1 MPILK
6 SLNSFRAKLIV
17 GLIVPVIIIFG
28 FDFYIFTQGRQL
40 EALLR
45 TAPITQDKI
54 LTLEK
59 GMQNFSHVSFFFL
72 SLVIIFNLGIV
83 IALVVILTFSL
94 RTILSG
100 IKKIEEGD
108 LSFRIVLNSQDEFG
122 TIAQFL
128 NTATA
133 KVEVIQKSIE
143 QKVEQRTEQLM
154 QEQAR
159 FKASVDSLSLG
170 FIMTDDQDK
179 VVTFNPAVEKIRGP
193 DNREL
198 TIHQLAQEFR
208 ESLDLHQLLHKSRYE
223 KKIIN
228 INEAS
233 YKDKAVRLLIAPILI
248 HAEKG
253 VVGEEV
259 IGSVV
264 LLEDKTEEKQ
274 LEKMKL
280 DFVAMAAHELR
291 TPITAIKGYL
301 FVFIRDYKTI
311 LNTEQTNILDK
322 ISIATTRLILLVEN
336 LLNVAMIE
344 KGTLRIKPEVVDWT
358 EYIRGIISEMSD
370 KAKQKQ
376 LNLIFTVPKV
386 NLPKV
391 LVDKTRIGE
400 ALTNLLFNAVT
411 YTPAKGRI
419 TVWAEIKGR
428 EVITHVVDT
437 GIGIPKE
444 ALPKLFTKFFRVSG
458 SLEVG
463 IKGTGLG
470 LYIAK
475 SIVEAHR
482 GRIWAESEVGK
493 GSIFSFSLPTSG

>member
-1 MPILK
+1 MPFLK
-6 SLNSFRAKLIV
+6 NLASFRGRLII
-17 GLIVPVIIIFG
+17 GLIIPVIILFG
-28 FDFYIFTQGRQL
+28 FNFYTFTQSRHFDT
-40 EALLR
+40 LLQ
-45 TAPITQDKI
+45 TTPLTQTEIAIKRGLHDF
-54 LTLEK
+54 L
-59 GMQNFSHVSFFFL
+59 QVSFFFL
-72 SLVIIFNLGIV
+72 SLIIILNLGIAT
-83 IALVVILTFSL
+83 ILVVILTFSL
-94 RTILSG
+94 RTILNG
-100 IKKIEEGD
+100 IKKIEGGD
-108 LSFRIVLNSQDEFG
+108 LSFRIPLNSQDEFG

-133 KVEVIQKSIE
+133 KVEIVQRSIE
-143 QKVEQRTEQLM
+143 QKVEQRTKQLV

-179 VVTFNPAVEKIRGP
+179 VITFNPAVEKIFGP
-193 DNREL
+193 DNKEL

-208 ESLDLHQLLHKSRYE
+208 ESLDLQQLLHKSRDE

-233 YKDKAVRLLIAPILI
+233 YKGKAVRLLIAPILI
-248 HAEKG
+248 STEKG

-280 DFVAMAAHELR
+280 DFVSMAAHELR

-301 FVFIRDYKTI
+301 HVFIRNYQTI

-322 ISIATTRLILLVEN
+322 ISIATTRLVSLVEN
-336 LLNVAMIE
+336 LLNVTKIE
-344 KGTLRIKPEVVDWT
+344 KGTLRIEPQAVDWT
-358 EYIRGIISEMSD
+358 DYIRGIISEMSEQ
-370 KAKQKQ
+370 ARQKQ
-376 LNLIFTVPKV
+376 LDLLFTVPKV

-400 ALTNLLFNAVT
+400 VLSNLLSNAIT

-419 TVWAEIKGR
+419 TVWAENNGR
-428 EVITHVVDT
+428 EVITHVADT
-437 GIGIPKE
+437 GIGISKE

-458 SLEVG
+458 SFEAG

-475 SIVEAHR
+475 AIIEAHR
-482 GRIWAESEVGK
+482 GRIWVESETSK